1 MNYRILVEDVR
12 KSYGGVLV
20 LDGVSLHAGEGEIV
34 GVVGP
39 NGAGKTTLL
48 KIIAGIEDA
57 DSGRVRVRGNV
68 GYVPQDPLLLP
79 WKRLRGNI
87 ELGLVFRG
95 IPREEARRRALDAA
109 RLLGIEEYL
118 DYYPRQV
125 SGGTARK
132 ASIARALALDPDVLL
147 LDEPFTGLD
156 LASTEALV
164 KSLEELARRGYTM
177 IIVSHQL
184 DELVRLADRVYVLTP
199 RPARVK
205 WTLDLKGLSGPERV
219 RVVVETLSSEH
230 GER

>member
-1 MNYRILVEDVR
+1 MNYRVLVEGVR
-12 KSYGGVLV
+12 KSYDDVLV

-48 KIIAGIEDA
+48 KIIAGIEEA
-57 DSGRVRVRGNV
+57 DSGRVQVRGSV

-79 WKRLRGNI
+79 WKKLRGNI

-95 IPREEARRRALDAA
+95 VPREEARRRALEAA

-156 LASTEALV
+156 LASTEALI
-164 KSLEELARRGYTM
+164 KSLEGLARKGYTM
-177 IIVSHQL
+177 VIVSHQL

-199 RPARVK
+199 RPSRVK
-205 WTLDLKGLSGPERV
+205 WTLDLKGLSGPERA
-219 RVVVETLSSEH
+219 RVVVETLSGEL